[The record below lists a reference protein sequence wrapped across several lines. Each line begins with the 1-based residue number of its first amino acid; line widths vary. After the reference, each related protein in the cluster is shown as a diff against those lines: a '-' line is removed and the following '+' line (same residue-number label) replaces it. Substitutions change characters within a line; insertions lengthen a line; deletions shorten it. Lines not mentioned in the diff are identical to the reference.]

1 MSLARAL
8 LVLFVLAAAPRAQD
22 APPPDS
28 SAVAVADSAS
38 AQDRAAALTGGS
50 GALGG
55 YEDPFFALSALNAG
69 LDAPGE
75 AVNLQTPQAALEH
88 FVRTGRDERWAE
100 AAHVLNLNLVAE
112 DRQPALAP
120 ALAEQLFYV
129 IDTQLG
135 FDWEGLPDRPD
146 GAEDPTVGQSGPL
159 VGEPRRSLRVGALT
173 VGERDV
179 TVRLQRV
186 RVGEAPPVWVFSPQ
200 TVENVPGL
208 YEAFGP
214 GPVDRAVPAWAR
226 VEVLGQ
232 TPLWTWLVLL
242 AAAALFGL
250 LAWAA
255 GRWAR
260 RALHRSDSHWVRGL
274 GDRVAVPIAFVIGL
288 FALSLFAGFALSLPG
303 PVATVLTILLVAAV
317 MWLASRAIACLTE
330 EMARDQDVEDLQSLA
345 GDEDTQTQHW
355 LTYLSVGRR
364 VLVFVVFLLG
374 LGIVVGQFESFKS
387 LGVSLMASAGVA
399 TVLLGIAAQP
409 LLGNLVAGV
418 QIALSKPLRIGD
430 SVVYDGDWGYV
441 EEITY
446 TYVLIQTWDRRR
458 LVVPLRH
465 LVTHPFE
472 NWTTRD
478 SHLIKPI
485 ELHADYTLDVDRVR
499 DKFAELLRASDDWDE
514 EKEPTV
520 EVVAAGDETIEVR
533 ALCSAKDPSTA
544 WDLHCALREQL
555 VAYVRDLDGGAY
567 LPRRRV
573 ALDRSAERQPAN
585 GTASALA

>member
-1 MSLARAL
+1 MPLARAL
-8 LVLFVLAAAPRAQD
+8 LVVLVLAAAPLAQD

-28 SAVAVADSAS
+28 AAVAVPDSAS
-38 AQDRAAALTGGS
+38 AQDRAAALSTTA
-50 GALGG
+50 GALQG

-69 LDAPGE
+69 LDAPAE
-75 AVNLQTPQAALEH
+75 PANLQTPQAALEH

-100 AAHVLNLNLVAE
+100 AVHALNLNLIDE

-129 IDTQLG
+129 LDTQLG

-146 GAEDPTVGQSGPL
+146 GAEDPTMGQSGPL
-159 VGEPRRSLRVGALT
+159 VGEPRRSLRVGVLT

-186 RVGEAPPVWVFSPQ
+186 RVGNEAPVWVVSPQ
-200 TVENVPGL
+200 TVENVPAL

-260 RALHRSDSHWVRGL
+260 HALHQSDSHWVRGL
-274 GDRVAVPIAFVIGL
+274 GDQVAVPIAVVIGL

-330 EMARDQDVEDLQSLA
+330 ELAQDQDVDDLRSLA
-345 GDEDTQTQHW
+345 GDDDTQTQHW

-364 VLVFVVFLLG
+364 VLLFVVFLLG
-374 LGIVVGQFESFKS
+374 LGIVVGQFESFRS
-387 LGVSLMASAGVA
+387 LGISLMASAGVA

-430 SVVYDGDWGYV
+430 SVVYEGDWGFV

-472 NWTTRD
+472 NWTIRD
-478 SHLIKPI
+478 AHLIKPI
-485 ELHADYTLDVDRVR
+485 ELQADYTLDVDRVR
-499 DKFAELLRASDDWDE
+499 ERFEELLRASDAWDE

-520 EVVAAGDETIEVR
+520 EVVAADDETITVR
-533 ALCSAKDPSTA
+533 ALCSAADPTTA

-555 VAYVRDLDGGAY
+555 VAFVRDLDDGAH

-573 ALDRSAERQPAN
+573 TLDRPADRQSTN
-585 GTASALA
+585 GTTAASA